1 MESIWQAVGLVAGVV
16 LPLWNIPLILTI
28 GRRRS
33 SKDISLWWVLGVY
46 GCLLFML
53 PSALISRDIVYKAFS
68 FANVTFFTAV
78 VIQVLRY
85 R

>member
-1 MESIWQAVGLVAGVV
+1 MESIWQTVGLIAGVV

-28 GRRRS
+28 AKRRS

-53 PSALISRDIVYKAFS
+53 PSAFVSQDIVYKAFS
-68 FANVTFFTAV
+68 FTNVAFFTAV

>member
-1 MESIWQAVGLVAGVV
+1 MDNIWQAVGLIAGVV

-33 SKDISLWWVLGVY
+33 SKDISIWWVLGVY

-53 PSALISRDIVYKAFS
+53 PSAIISQEIVYKAFS